1 MMRGAALGNISRPPA
16 RAPLLVDLF
25 LIRAVSVSAAQ
36 FFSPQSSVFSSS
48 EERWRK
54 LQNLLLVL
62 VVSMCA
68 PAWAGHQ
75 ALIRPITYSRVLAAA
90 ETDTCQ
96 VSTHIQ

>member
-36 FFSPQSSVFSSS
+36 FFSLQSSVLSSS

-62 VVSMCA
+62 VLVCA

-96 VSTHIQ
+96 ISTHIQ

>member
-1 MMRGAALGNISRPPA
+1 MRGAALGNISRPPA

-36 FFSPQSSVFSSS
+36 FFSLQSSVLSSS

-54 LQNLLLVL
+54 LQNLLVL
-62 VVSMCA
+62 VVLVCA
-68 PAWAGHQ
+68 PAWAAHR
-75 ALIRPITYSRVLAAA
+75 ALIRPITYSRVLA

-96 VSTHIQ
+96 ISAHIQ